1 MYKRLYNMCINH
13 PKTIYK

>member
-1 MYKRLYNMCINH
+1 MHKRLYNMCINH